1 MGKYPPEVQENIR
14 FFTTSLDEADE
25 VWFDKDPIEG
35 ITQTEWTNAWQ
46 GVIFGQLTP
55 EEAAKNM
62 QDKLTQELQ
71 NALGG

>member
-1 MGKYPPEVQENIR
+1 MYLIQLVGDDGQQIAFVLTHHPNSDFPLVIG
-14 FFTTSLDEADE
+14 FSHFS
-25 VWFDKDPIEG
+25 
-35 ITQTEWTNAWQ
+35 Q